1 MKLPV
6 FKAFGATYSLV
17 FGNFFTCVQI
27 VWLPL
32 AILLAG
38 FYFVADKLFPI
49 IVALIRTMPEKGADA
64 AEVMPVAILHL
75 LAPLLQWQGVIF
87 LGALLL
93 MSIIVAGLLK
103 FAVRGEKPS
112 LPFYLGFGGA
122 EIGLIFT
129 WILVFM
135 ILMAVYVGFAVGVG
149 TLALTVASLSKDLL
163 PLVLFVAIVLCVIIY
178 AWLLLR
184 LSLSSAGS
192 IGVKG
197 IGIGASWSASRG
209 NALGLLGFWILV
221 FLPIVAIGM
230 VANSVMHAFLLP
242 DIFAMLPIR
251 GGGHMSHAEVADALE
266 KFFAAIHDKLPI
278 LLAIGYVMR
287 LITVPIL
294 TSAGGVAY
302 RMLTEGE
309 G

>member
-17 FGNFFTCVQI
+17 FGNFFTCIQI

-38 FYFVADKLFPI
+38 FYFIADKLFPI
-49 IVALIRTMPEKGADA
+49 IVALIRTMPEKSADA

-75 LAPLLQWQGVIF
+75 LAPLLQWQGIII
-87 LGALLL
+87 LGGLLL
-93 MSIIVAGLLK
+93 MSIIVAGLLR

-122 EIGLIFT
+122 ELGLIFT
-129 WILVFM
+129 WILVGI
-135 ILMAVYVGFAVGVG
+135 ILIATYIGFAIGVG
-149 TLALTVASLSKDLL
+149 TLALTVASLAKDLV
-163 PLVLFVAIVLCVIIY
+163 PVVLFAAIVLCILIY
-178 AWLLLR
+178 IWLLLR

-192 IGVKG
+192 IGVRG
-197 IGIGASWSASRG
+197 IGIGAAWSASRG
-209 NALGLLGFWILV
+209 NALGLLLFWILV
-221 FLPIVAIGM
+221 FLPIIAIGM
-230 VANSVMHAFLLP
+230 VANSVMNVFLLP
-242 DIFAMLPIR
+242 DFFAMLPMK
-251 GGGHMSHAEVADALE
+251 GGHMSHEEVADALE
-266 KFFAAIHDKLPI
+266 KLFAAIHDKLPI
-278 LLAIGYVMR
+278 LLAIGYVAR

-294 TSAGGVAY
+294 TCAGGVAY